1 MAACKQDN
9 LDILEE
15 VLSADA
21 SSFDINHTDGPGN
34 AALHYA

>member
-15 VLSADA
+15 VLSSDA
-21 SSFDINHTDGPGN
+21 SSFDINHTDGLGN
-34 AALHYA
+34 SALHYA